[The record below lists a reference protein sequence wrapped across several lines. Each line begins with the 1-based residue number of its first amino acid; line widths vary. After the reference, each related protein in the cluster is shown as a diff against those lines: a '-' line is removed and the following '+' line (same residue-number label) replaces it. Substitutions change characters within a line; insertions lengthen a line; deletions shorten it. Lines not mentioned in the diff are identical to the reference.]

1 MIRLVVRLAL
11 LFLPRPF
18 RRAYGC
24 DLILM
29 VGDLRG
35 EPQYRGPLGAG
46 RLLRDAV
53 RDIAATGLRLR
64 SARRRAHRDRA
75 AGVAA
80 GLAAGWLPARR
91 ASRID
96 PAAALRSE

>member
-75 AGVAA
+75 AAWRQ
-80 GLAAGWLPARR
+80 GLRGWLPARR